1 MIRPLGGGCVLT
13 DGANSFFNAFCAL
26 VTDDGRVGDGMG
38 LAECKGP
45 RTRRRPRNA
54 FCCLVSVYN
63 YLLLMAYFN
72 THH

>member
-1 MIRPLGGGCVLT
+1 MIRPLGGGCVLN
-13 DGANSFFNAFCAL
+13 DGANSSFNAFCAS
-26 VTDDGRVGDGMG
+26 VTDVGRVVDGMG

-54 FCCLVSVYN
+54 FCCLESVYN
-63 YLLLMAYFN
+63 SLFLIAYFN